1 MDKHPT
7 SYQTCP
13 TQAEVTC
20 FYTLIKILLAQP
32 YFVKHKKRWDNP
44 YPNAGLTRC
53 FQFFFRHAPTKRSI
67 APKSPRFRGATL
79 ESFVLAGSDKGDV
92 TIEGFAL
99 FVARIGPHL
108 LVDEFPQFEGKWQLC
123 LQTYLC
129 YIRQRQSEPDAYAT

>member
-1 MDKHPT
+1 M
-7 SYQTCP
+7 
-13 TQAEVTC
+13 
-20 FYTLIKILLAQP
+20 LIKILLAQP

-67 APKSPRFRGATL
+67 APKSLLPYCNYVDQKSPRFCGATFG
-79 ESFVLAGSDKGDV
+79 SFVLPGSDEGDV
-92 TIEGFAL
+92 TIEGLDL
-99 FVARIGPHL
+99 FVARIGLHL
-108 LVDEFPQFEGKWQLC
+108 LVDEFPHFEGKWQLC